1 MNAVHQPLPERPR
14 LPRTQLFIGGRWRA
28 ARDERAFETHD
39 PATESPLASIA
50 RGGTADVD
58 DAVHS
63 ARTALNAGPWSRLP
77 GSERGRLLYR
87 IAELLERDA
96 ARAAALEA
104 LDAGKPLAAARRQ
117 DVAAAIDCL
126 RYYAGWADK
135 LQGHVVPIRGD
146 VFSYVARGP
155 VGVVGAIV
163 PWNFPLMN
171 AVWKVAPALA
181 CGNTVVL
188 KPAELTP
195 LTALLL
201 AEIAGEAGL
210 PPGVL
215 NVVPGFGA
223 EAGQALV
230 DHAGV
235 DKIAF
240 TGSPGV
246 GKAIMARVAQRCARV
261 GLELGGKSPN
271 IVFAD
276 ADLEDAVRASASGA
290 FFNAGQV
297 CSSGSRILVQDTVYE
312 EFVDR
317 FVRRA
322 QRYRLGDPFDPQTNM
337 GPLISSAQQHRVLG
351 YIEAGVREGAS
362 LSCGGGRPE
371 RAGHFVMP
379 TVFADV
385 ANDMKIAREE
395 IFGPVAAVLR
405 FASAEEALAI
415 ANDSPY
421 SLAAAVWTRDAALA
435 HRFSS
440 RLRAGTVW
448 VNTYGHT
455 DTRLPWGGMGGD
467 SGVGRDLGTAAL
479 DAYTEQKTVWMKVA

>member
-1 MNAVHQPLPERPR
+1 MNAIAKLSPQPSLPQ
-14 LPRTQLFIGGRWRA
+14 TKLFIAGRWRP
-28 ARDERAFETHD
+28 ARDGREFETYD
-39 PATESPLASIA
+39 PATESKLASVA
-50 RGGTADVD
+50 RAAAADVD
-58 DAVHS
+58 DAVQAARS
-63 ARTALNAGPWSRLP
+63 ALHEGAWAVMP

-87 IAELLERDA
+87 LAQLLERDA
-96 ARAAALEA
+96 ERAAALES

-135 LQGHVVPIRGD
+135 LHGQVVPIRQD

-155 VGVVGAIV
+155 VGIVGAIV

-181 CGNTVVL
+181 CGNAVVL

-201 AEIAGEAGL
+201 AELADEAGV
-210 PPGVL
+210 PAGVL

-276 ADLEDAVRASASGA
+276 ADLDEAVRSSASGA

-297 CSSGSRILVQDTVYE
+297 CSSGSRILVHRDIYE
-312 EFVDR
+312 PFVDR
-317 FVRRA
+317 LVRRA
-322 QRYRLGDPFDPQTNM
+322 ERYRLGDPFDPQTNM
-337 GPLISSAQQHRVLG
+337 GPLISSTQRARVLG
-351 YIEAGVREGAS
+351 YIEAGREEGAA
-362 LSCGGGRPE
+362 LACGGGTPE
-371 RAGHFVMP
+371 RPGHFVQP

-385 ANDMKIAREE
+385 SNDMKIAREE
-395 IFGPVAAVLR
+395 IFGPVAAVLQ
-405 FASAEEALAI
+405 FSSAQEALAM

-435 HRFSS
+435 HTFSS
-440 RLRAGTVW
+440 KLRAGTVW
-448 VNTYGHT
+448 INTYGHT

-467 SGVGRDLGTAAL
+467 SGVGRDLGAAAL
-479 DAYTEQKTVWMKVA
+479 EAYTEQKTVWMKVA

>member
-1 MNAVHQPLPERPR
+1 MNAIAKLPPQPSLPQ
-14 LPRTQLFIGGRWRA
+14 TKLFIAGRWQP
-28 ARDERAFETHD
+28 ARDGREFETYD
-39 PATESPLASIA
+39 PATESKLASVA
-50 RGGTADVD
+50 RAGAADVD
-58 DAVHS
+58 DAVQAARS
-63 ARTALNAGPWSRLP
+63 ALHEGAWAVMP

-87 IAELLERDA
+87 LAQLLERDA
-96 ARAAALEA
+96 ERAAALES

-135 LQGHVVPIRGD
+135 LHGQVVPIRQD

-181 CGNTVVL
+181 CGNVVVL

-201 AEIAGEAGL
+201 AELGDEAGV
-210 PPGVL
+210 PAGVL

-230 DHAGV
+230 DHGGV

-276 ADLEDAVRASASGA
+276 ADLEEAVRASASGA

-297 CSSGSRILVQDTVYE
+297 CSSGSRILVHRDIYE
-312 EFVDR
+312 PFVDR
-317 FVRRA
+317 LVRRA
-322 QRYRLGDPFDPQTNM
+322 ERYRLGDPFDPQTNM
-337 GPLISSAQQHRVLG
+337 GPLISSTQRTRVLG
-351 YIEAGVREGAS
+351 YIEAGREQGAA
-362 LSCGGGRPE
+362 LACGGGTPE
-371 RAGHFVMP
+371 RPGHFVQP

-385 ANDMKIAREE
+385 SNDMKIAREE
-395 IFGPVAAVLR
+395 IFGPVAAVLP
-405 FASAEEALAI
+405 FSSAQEALAM

-421 SLAAAVWTRDAALA
+421 SLAAAVWTRNAALA
-435 HRFSS
+435 HTFSS
-440 RLRAGTVW
+440 KLRAGTVW
-448 VNTYGHT
+448 INTYGHT

-479 DAYTEQKTVWMKVA
+479 EAYTEQKTVWMKVA